1 MRVFLAH
8 QQKDTAHVVAGL
20 KGAINNPNVSD
31 EAKAQ
36 ASTRLQEIAG
46 QTQEVGGSEHTNR
59 MLGGYKATLH
69 NDNTSETAK
78 QHAREILAAAGIDV
92 EPASEAERDEH
103 EVRVLAGYKAALHNP
118 RVSSDAKQ
126 HAKEYLAARNAL

>member
-59 MLGGYKATLH
+59 MLGRSSLSFLVCGFCAHHRWVVGGYKATLH
-69 NDNTSETAK
+69 ST
-78 QHAREILAAAGIDV
+78 LF
-92 EPASEAERDEH
+92 
-103 EVRVLAGYKAALHNP
+103 
-118 RVSSDAKQ
+118 SS
-126 HAKEYLAARNAL
+126 